1 MVVGH
6 QSKKESRSII
16 LKNTINM
23 KLKFN
28 KTEDG
33 DIAAVILDNTK
44 QEVFSYIKMIAAL
57 LDGQPIECE
66 YGEGITPE
74 EQEQIKSLKEE
85 INILSTRVDKHNNL
99 VERMSAVEQS
109 TKSAHHRID
118 HLEG

>member
-1 MVVGH
+1 
-6 QSKKESRSII
+6 
-16 LKNTINM
+16 M

-44 QEVFSYIKMIAAL
+44 QEAFSYIKMIAAL

-74 EQEQIKSLKEE
+74 EQEQIRRNALLHFLICKCLF
-85 INILSTRVDKHNNL
+85 NYLFLLRILVCFTIR
-99 VERMSAVEQS
+99 EA
-109 TKSAHHRID
+109 
-118 HLEG
+118 

>member
-28 KTEDG
+28 KTEE
-33 DIAAVILDNTK
+33 
-44 QEVFSYIKMIAAL
+44 EVFSYIKMIAAL

-74 EQEQIKSLKEE
+74 EQEQIKSLNDAIWKKVHPEGE
-85 INILSTRVDKHNNL
+85 NGEMNL
-99 VERMSAVEQS
+99 FN
-109 TKSAHHRID
+109 
-118 HLEG
+118 

>member
-44 QEVFSYIKMIAAL
+44 QEAL

-74 EQEQIKSLKEE
+74 EQEQIKSLNDAIWKKVHPEGE
-85 INILSTRVDKHNNL
+85 NGEMNL
-99 VERMSAVEQS
+99 FN
-109 TKSAHHRID
+109 
-118 HLEG
+118 

>member
-1 MVVGH
+1 
-6 QSKKESRSII
+6 
-16 LKNTINM
+16 M

-66 YGEGITPE
+66 YGEGITSE
-74 EQEQIKSLKEE
+74 EQERIKSLNDAIWKKVHPEGE
-85 INILSTRVDKHNNL
+85 NGK
-99 VERMSAVEQS
+99 MS
-109 TKSAHHRID
+109 
-118 HLEG
+118 LFN